1 MAKFNVGDKVIGNKT
16 ASERYGITQ
25 CGWVGVVQF
34 ANEDRITV
42 VGTYDGAGP
51 FIVDESC
58 FDLLKPAIPKE
69 ELDAILNQHKKW
81 LADDESGIRANLIRA
96 NLRSADLSSADLS
109 GANLSGANLR
119 SADLSGAN
127 LSGANLSGADLRSAN
142 LSGANLSG
150 ADLIRANLRSAD
162 LRSADLRLAKNINEV
177 LWDELTTGF
186 PLACPEEGAFIAW
199 KKAIADDE
207 YVIIKLRIPE
217 DAKRSSAT
225 TRKCRA
231 DKAEVLEIQTIDG
244 EKLDPNV
251 VARSNYD
258 HRFTY
263 MVGEAVGVDNFD
275 EDRWNECSTGVHFFM
290 HRHDAVT
297 Y

>member
-81 LADDESGIRANLIRA
+81 LADDESGIRAN
-96 NLRSADLSSADLS
+96 
-109 GANLSGANLR
+109 
-119 SADLSGAN
+119 
-127 LSGANLSGADLRSAN
+127 
-142 LSGANLSG
+142 
-150 ADLIRANLRSAD
+150 LIRANLRSAD

>member
-96 NLRSADLSSADLS
+96 NLRSADL
-109 GANLSGANLR
+109 R
-119 SADLSGAN
+119 SAD